1 MQAIIFEQAG
11 RAEEVLAVRD
21 MPSPVPGRGQVLIQ
35 VAARPIQPAD
45 FLFIEGRYRI
55 KPAFPQ
61 VAGLEGVG
69 TITVCGPEVTGF
81 EPGTHVA
88 FRAPG
93 AWAEFV
99 VAPLSRVYPVPTEI
113 SDAVA
118 CQFALNPLTAWGLL
132 SECDLPKSSRLLIT
146 AGRSVV
152 TRLLTKLARR
162 QGLHASLLV
171 RDGEGY
177 AVLEGDTGQTI
188 ASGKSVAEALQTV
201 VDNQGRFHAILD
213 AVGGANTLALIDAL
227 EPRGRLISYG
237 ILDDGEI
244 TLKASRILYKN
255 MTWQGFGIDGW
266 LDHASQETL
275 TAAQQELWPMLT
287 EHPDLLPV
295 IGRFTLSQVQEA
307 VHAVRTIKRPGK
319 VLLMG

>member
-1 MQAIIFEQAG
+1 MQAIMFEHPGQA
-11 RAEEVLAVRD
+11 ETVLALRD
-21 MPSPVPGRGQVLIQ
+21 MPLPVAGKGQVLIH

-55 KPAFPQ
+55 KPVYPQ

-69 TITVCGPEVTGF
+69 TIVACGSEATRLESGMR
-81 EPGTHVA
+81 VA

-93 AWAEFV
+93 AWAEFA
-99 VAPLSRVYPVPTEI
+99 VAPTSRVYPVPPEI
-113 SDAVA
+113 SDTVA
-118 CQFALNPLTAWGLL
+118 CQFALNPLTAWALL

-152 TRLLTKLARR
+152 ARLLTRLAQGKGLAATLLARE
-162 QGLHASLLV
+162 G
-171 RDGEGY
+171 DGHV
-177 AVLEGDTGQTI
+177 ALEGDTGQPI
-188 ASGKSVAEALQTV
+188 ARGKNIAEVLEAIV
-201 VDNQGRFHAILD
+201 GRQGRFQAILD
-213 AVGGANTLALIDAL
+213 AVGGANTLALMDAL

-255 MTWQGFGIDGW
+255 MLWQGFGIDGW
-266 LDHASQETL
+266 LDQASGNEV
-275 TAAQQELWPMLT
+275 TAAQQDLWPMLA
-287 EHPDLLPV
+287 EQADLLPV
-295 IGRFTLSQVQEA
+295 IGSFTLPQIHSA
-307 VHAVRTIKRPGK
+307 INAVRTIKRPGK

>member
-1 MQAIIFEQAG
+1 MQSIIFEQHG
-11 RAEEVLAVRD
+11 EAEEVLALRD
-21 MPSPVPGRGQVLIQ
+21 MPSPVPGRGQVLIH

-55 KPAFPQ
+55 KPTFPQ

-69 TITVCGPEVTGF
+69 TIAACGREVTGF
-81 EPGTHVA
+81 EPGTRVA

-99 VAPLSRVYPVPTEI
+99 VAPLSRVYPVPPEI

-118 CQFALNPLTAWGLL
+118 CQFALNPLTARGLH

-152 TRLLTKLARR
+152 ARLLTKLAQRKD
-162 QGLHASLLV
+162 LHASLLV

-177 AVLEGDTGQTI
+177 AALEGDSGQTI
-188 ASGKSVAEALQTV
+188 ANGKSVAEVLQAV
-201 VDNQGRFHAILD
+201 VDNQGRFYAILD

-266 LDHASQETL
+266 LDHASQEAL
-275 TAAQQELWPMLT
+275 TAAQRELWPMLA
-287 EHPDLLPV
+287 EYPDLLPV
-295 IGRFTLSQVQEA
+295 IGRFTLSQVQDA

-319 VLLMG
+319 VLLTG

>member
-1 MQAIIFEQAG
+1 MRAIIFEQPG
-11 RAEEVLAVRD
+11 RAEEVLAVHD
-21 MPSPVPGRGQVLIQ
+21 ISLPVPGRGQVLIH

-69 TITVCGPEVTGF
+69 TIADCGPEVTGF
-81 EPGTHVA
+81 ETGTRVA

-93 AWAEFV
+93 AWAEFA
-99 VAPLSRVYPVPTEI
+99 VAPLSRIYPVPPEI

-152 TRLLTKLARR
+152 ARLLIKLARR
-162 QGLHASLLV
+162 KGLDASLLV

-188 ASGKSVAEALQTV
+188 ANGKSVAEALQAV
-201 VDNQGRFHAILD
+201 ADDQGRYHTILD
-213 AVGGANTLALIDAL
+213 AVGGSSTLALMDVL
-227 EPRGRLISYG
+227 EPRGRLITYG

-244 TLKASRILYKN
+244 ALKASRILYKN
-255 MTWQGFGIDGW
+255 MLWQGFGIDGW
-266 LDHASQETL
+266 LDYASQEEL
-275 TAAQQELWPMLT
+275 TAAQRELWPMLA

-295 IGRFTLSQVQEA
+295 IGCFTLSRVQEV

-319 VLLMG
+319 VLLTG

>member
-1 MQAIIFEQAG
+1 MQAIIFEQPG
-11 RAEEVLAVRD
+11 RAEEVLAVHD
-21 MPSPVPGRGQVLIQ
+21 ISLPVPGRGQVLIH

-69 TITVCGPEVTGF
+69 TIADCGPEVTGF
-81 EPGTHVA
+81 ETGTRVA

-93 AWAEFV
+93 AWAEFA
-99 VAPLSRVYPVPTEI
+99 VAPLSRIYPVPPEI

-118 CQFALNPLTAWGLL
+118 CQFALNPLTARGLL

-152 TRLLTKLARR
+152 ARLLTKLARR
-162 QGLHASLLV
+162 KGLHASLLV

-266 LDHASQETL
+266 LDHASQEAL
-275 TAAQQELWPMLT
+275 TAAQRELWPMLA
-287 EHPDLLPV
+287 EYPDLLPV
-295 IGRFTLSQVQEA
+295 IGRFTLSQVQDA

-319 VLLMG
+319 VLLTG